1 MRLLKCSEA
10 LRDFARRIAKRCD
23 LTDLL
28 PTLHCACL
36 ITGEPERIAEMQ
48 HGRNGWITRCEP
60 QCGAEER
67 DRARAVGTV
76 LQFALAVAKHAER
89 IKMRCVVRRALRCAN
104 GGAFACFCEFTAFES
119 GIGEIVETACVIG
132 INTQ

>member
-1 MRLLKCSEA
+1 MLGTFHRRSVLTTQELTRIHELHAELRLLKCSEA

-76 LQFALAVAKHAER
+76 LQFALAVTKHAER
-89 IKMRCVVRRALRCAN
+89 I
-104 GGAFACFCEFTAFES
+104 
-119 GIGEIVETACVIG
+119 
-132 INTQ
+132 